1 MTKNK
6 TFINTCADQ
15 FYRLEAG
22 VEVGYNNISRLPA
35 TLGFSNAVP
44 APAARAAL
52 AVLPAASAAA
62 ASLRL
67 VMVPPV
73 HGYTHDGRLRLLTA
87 APVPATV
94 QLTWLAWTVPP
105 TLPLLWNNTI
115 AVTLGP
121 QQQLGGTRA
130 TDGGVSASISSS
142 AGVVGRG
149 PFNNTDLQP
158 SATYYHSYKVFPN
171 KTVGALA
178 CQKECD
184 GDNQCRAW
192 SYVVGHAGTQPAP
205 GVERCCRHSVLGCP
219 VPSAGV
225 ISGAK
230 AARESCSGTV
240 TLHQLQLSMP
250 VGGDGCDS

>member
-1 MTKNK
+1 MLHPSPFSERMLIRAVRDDVMHRKGAYP
-6 TFINTCADQ
+6 ADQ
-15 FYRLEAG
+15 
-22 VEVGYNNISRLPA
+22 
-35 TLGFSNAVP
+35 
-44 APAARAAL
+44 
-52 AVLPAASAAA
+52 
-62 ASLRL
+62 
-67 VMVPPV
+67 
-73 HGYTHDGRLRLLTA
+73 
-87 APVPATV
+87 
-94 QLTWLAWTVPP
+94 WLAWTVPP

-142 AGVVGRG
+142 AGVVDRG